1 VSRRRFFASS
11 APRGRSGADRSTL
24 RQVDADSINRAFERI
39 RDFEAV
45 QSQAVS
51 ALAEEER
58 VDALGRAVHNLREA
72 VAITDEATAAFHDQI
87 RRLFEDATGL
97 KLPDDTGE
105 WAFLGFILGL
115 IAIDMEQDA
124 RAD

>member
-1 VSRRRFFASS
+1 M
-11 APRGRSGADRSTL
+11 
-24 RQVDADSINRAFERI
+24 DADSINRAFQRI

-51 ALAEEER
+51 GMAEEER
-58 VDALGRAVHNLREA
+58 VDALGHAVRNLREA
-72 VAITDEATAAFHDQI
+72 VAITDEATSAFHGQI
-87 RRLFEDATGL
+87 SRLFEESTGR
-97 KLPDDTGE
+97 KLPEETGE

-115 IAIDMEQDA
+115 IAIEMEQDA

>member
-1 VSRRRFFASS
+1 VGRRRS
-11 APRGRSGADRSTL
+11 APPAL
-24 RQVDADSINRAFERI
+24 RYARVDADSINRAFERI

-51 ALAEEER
+51 GLTEEER
-58 VDALGRAVHNLREA
+58 GDALGRAVHNLREA
-72 VAITDEATAAFHDQI
+72 VAITDEATAAFHAQI
-87 RRLFEDATGL
+87 SRLFEDATGL

-115 IAIDMEQDA
+115 IAIEMEQDA
-124 RAD
+124 RGD